1 MIHVTEKLRV
11 EWMSFML
18 KTQYFLVSAVLP
30 NNNNEWVDQK
40 CNELLE
46 QFKSILEGI
55 ETEENIGKK

>member
-40 CNELLE
+40 YNELLE